1 MNTEERQKF
10 WEALCKADGNDIIA
24 DSKSILSTIKY
35 PHYLYR
41 YRPVSVSSIDA
52 LQTNHLFFSQANY
65 YDDPFDTLIK
75 IDYDVIH
82 EHITQALSSKELFQN
97 LESTCKALNIP
108 DENRL
113 DAEKIIKT
121 VPTEEIVK
129 NVDVFLKNNIQSIL
143 KNSLWTV
150 CFSESGINETMW
162 LKYADQYK
170 GFCVIYDSY
179 DFLDSKRM
187 LCGKQEKCVNCVVN
201 KAGVSLYP
209 VYYSDNGYDATEY
222 ARNLSIAIIV
232 RNKIP
237 MLADKIIQS
246 LPDASWEQE
255 RIALIKSKCHEY
267 DQEWRSILRSP
278 AKGPIMQEWIPYGI
292 ILGLRTNSRDRDI
305 ILKSAKMARIDHFF
319 ESYINDCNRLDIRS
333 IQ

>member
-1 MNTEERQKF
+1 MNTEERQEF
-10 WEALCKADGNDIIA
+10 WKALCKADGNDIIT
-24 DSKSILSTIKY
+24 DSKNISSTINY

-75 IDYDVIH
+75 IDYGVIH
-82 EHITQALSSKELFQN
+82 KHIMQELSSKEISQK
-97 LESTCKALNIP
+97 LESMCRTLGIP
-108 DENRL
+108 DKERLAAEN
-113 DAEKIIKT
+113 IIKT
-121 VPTEEIVK
+121 VSSEEIVER
-129 NVDVFLKNNIQSIL
+129 VDAFYKDFQSIL

-170 GFCVIYDSY
+170 GFCVIYDLS
-179 DFLDSKRM
+179 DSNRM

-201 KAGVSLYP
+201 NAGVSLYP
-209 VYYSDNGYDATEY
+209 VYYSDNGYDATKY
-222 ARNLSIAIIV
+222 ACNLSIATIV

-237 MLADKIIQS
+237 MLADEIIKL
-246 LPDASWEQE
+246 LPDSSWEQE

-267 DQEWRSILRSP
+267 DQEWRFILRNH

-292 ILGLRTNSRDRDI
+292 ILGLRTNSRDRNI
-305 ILKSAKMARIDHFF
+305 ILKSAKMAGIDHFF
-319 ESYINDCNRLDIRS
+319 ESYINNCNQLDIRP

>member
-1 MNTEERQKF
+1 MNTEERQEF
-10 WEALCKADGNDIIA
+10 WKALCKADGKDIIA
-24 DSKSILSTIKY
+24 DSKSISSTIKS
-35 PHYLYR
+35 PNYLYR

-52 LQTNHLFFSQANY
+52 LQTNNLFFSQANY

-75 IDYDVIH
+75 IDYGVIH
-82 EHITQALSSKELFQN
+82 KHIMQELSSKEIFQK
-97 LESTCKALNIP
+97 LESMCRTLGIP
-108 DENRL
+108 DKERLAAEN
-113 DAEKIIKT
+113 IIKT
-121 VPTEEIVK
+121 VPTEETVK
-129 NVDVFLKNNIQSIL
+129 NVDGFLKNNIQSIL

-162 LKYADQYK
+162 LKYANQYK
-170 GFCVIYDSY
+170 GFCVIYDLS
-179 DFLDSKRM
+179 DSNRM
-187 LCGKQEKCVNCVVN
+187 LCGKQEKCDNCVVN
-201 KAGVSLYP
+201 KVGVSLYP
-209 VYYSDNGYDATEY
+209 VYYSDNGYDATKF
-222 ARNLSIAIIV
+222 ACNLSIATIV

-237 MLADKIIQS
+237 MLADEIIKF
-246 LPDASWEQE
+246 LPDSSWEQE

-319 ESYINDCNRLDIRS
+319 ESYINDCNRLDIRP

>member
-1 MNTEERQKF
+1 MKTEERQKF

-24 DSKSILSTIKY
+24 DSKNISSTIKY

-75 IDYDVIH
+75 IDYGVLHQHVTQMISSEDV
-82 EHITQALSSKELFQN
+82 FQQ
-97 LESTCKALNIP
+97 LRSMCQTLNIP
-108 DENRL
+108 DEKYL
-113 DAEKIIKT
+113 AAENIIKT
-121 VPTEEIVK
+121 VSTEEIVK
-129 NVDVFLKNNIQSIL
+129 NVDVFYKNNIQSIL

-150 CFSESGINETMW
+150 CFSESGVNETMW

-170 GFCVIYDSY
+170 GFCVIYDLS
-179 DFLDSKRM
+179 DSNRM

-201 KAGVSLYP
+201 NVGVSLYP
-209 VYYSDNGYDATEY
+209 VYYSDNGYDATKY
-222 ARNLSIAIIV
+222 ACNLSVATIV

-246 LPDASWEQE
+246 LPDALWEQE
-255 RIALIKSKCHEY
+255 RITLIKSKCHEY
-267 DQEWRSILRSP
+267 DQEWRAILRNH

-292 ILGLRTNSRDRDI
+292 ILGLRTNSRDRNI
-305 ILKSAKMARIDHFF
+305 ILKSAKMAGIDHFF
-319 ESYINDCNRLDIRS
+319 ESYINDCNQLDIRP